1 MHARGREFHRGSGS
15 DLCIPVATAL
25 RLPVCLDGYVELF
38 LVLLVSKDGVSQV
51 VHCAQEVVQERVNRD
66 QMMSDQNQ
74 EHRAC
79 PDVVVAQHGRVVEL
93 CALEYQALACKRNSK
108 RRRNHVLH
116 FPDGARSPYFDGES
130 LATQG
135 LGEDL

>member
-25 RLPVCLDGYVELF
+25 RLPVCLDGCVELF

-93 CALEYQALACKRNSK
+93 CALEYQAAGLQAELQEETQSC
-108 RRRNHVLH
+108 
-116 FPDGARSPYFDGES
+116 AS
-130 LATQG
+130 LP
-135 LGEDL
+135 